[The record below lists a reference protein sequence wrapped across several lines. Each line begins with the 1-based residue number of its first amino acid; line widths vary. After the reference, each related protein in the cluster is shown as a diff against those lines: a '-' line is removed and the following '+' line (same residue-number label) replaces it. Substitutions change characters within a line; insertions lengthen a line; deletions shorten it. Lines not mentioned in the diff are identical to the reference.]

1 MIATVRTRF
10 DGEGLRPEEPL
21 DLKVDETSVV
31 TVIAEGA
38 IEQPADAESDD
49 EHPLTQ
55 FARLASDMG
64 VDDLAERHDWYALH
78 GLPNRPR
85 AE

>member
-21 DLKVDETSVV
+21 DLKVDETYVV

-38 IEQPADAESDD
+38 IEQPADAE
-49 EHPLTQ
+49 LVCA
-55 FARLASDMG
+55 ARSSEPASG
-64 VDDLAERHDWYALH
+64 
-78 GLPNRPR
+78 
-85 AE
+85 